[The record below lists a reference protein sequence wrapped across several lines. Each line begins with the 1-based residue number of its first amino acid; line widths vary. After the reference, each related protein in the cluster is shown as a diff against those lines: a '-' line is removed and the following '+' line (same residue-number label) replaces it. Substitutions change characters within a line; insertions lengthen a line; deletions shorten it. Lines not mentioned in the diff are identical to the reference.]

1 MTLRSTHDM
10 QLKIETPLF
19 FQEFKILDKTR
30 HMYFSMAK
38 KSISSKIIIFHQEVA
53 KDLKDEVRLM

>member
-1 MTLRSTHDM
+1 M

-38 KSISSKIIIFHQEVA
+38 KSISSKIIIFHQEVT